1 VRRRPPVNV
10 RPDDILP
17 LFTFAAL
24 GVGASP
30 GLKQVS
36 SDLNVSGETV
46 LSLVINSSVKIIK
59 VPIGCCRAIEFSGR
73 PFRYVTARFL
83 TFTVRRL
90 RRPTKHKR
98 ANMY

>member
-10 RPDDILP
+10 RPDDNLP

-24 GVGASP
+24 GAGAPP
-30 GLKQVS
+30 GVKQVS

-46 LSLVINSSVKIIK
+46 LNLVINGPVKIIK
-59 VPIGCCRAIEFSGR
+59 VPLRCCRAIEFPGR
-73 PFRYVTARFL
+73 SFRYVTVRFL
-83 TFTVRRL
+83 TFTMRRL